1 MILKA
6 IKKWNINT
14 KKSFFIGDSLSD
26 KLAAK
31 KSKIKFINYKEKFDL
46 YKLVKTNIK

>member
-14 KKSFFIGDSLSD
+14 KRSFFIGDSLSD

-31 KSKIKFINYKEKFDL
+31 KSKIKFIKYEEKFDL
-46 YKLVKTNIK
+46 YNLVKTNIK